1 MLGKLVEGWRLS
13 VIGQLMS
20 GVPFTPVL
28 GFNNSLTAASFPADR
43 PNLKPGLS
51 PCAAVTGNVSK
62 WFDPAIFTLPNSP
75 NSEGNIFGDAG
86 RNSLCGP
93 NLKNLDFSVLKAT
106 RVRERATLEFRA
118 EFFNILNHPNF
129 NVPDNTQGPN
139 GTGGNGDAIF
149 VGRVSGCGANDA
161 LECGIPAGN
170 AGRIFSTVTS
180 ARQIQ
185 LALKLIY

>member
-1 MLGKLVEGWRLS
+1 M
-13 VIGQLMS
+13 
-20 GVPFTPVL
+20 
-28 GFNNSLTAASFPADR
+28 N
-43 PNLKPGLS
+43 
-51 PCAAVTGNVSK
+51 PCAAVTGNVTK
-62 WFDPAIFTLPNSP
+62 WFDPTIFMLPNSP
-75 NSEGNIFGDAG
+75 NTNGNIFGDAG

-93 NLKNLDFSVLKAT
+93 NLNNLDFSVLKHT
-106 RVRERATLEFRA
+106 KVYERASLEFRA
-118 EFFNILNHPNF
+118 EFFNVFNRPNF

-149 VGRVSGCGANDA
+149 VGRVSGCNPAADA
-161 LECGIPAGN
+161 RGCGIPAGN